1 MKVIFEVVDGER
13 YLEIVLSAFEQDLL
27 DDYRLI
33 TKEIKIDKHVYQL
46 SVRKNLL
53 EEEKDH
59 L

>member
-33 TKEIKIDKHVYQL
+33 SKEIKINKQTYQL
-46 SVRKNLL
+46 SIRKNLL
-53 EEEKDH
+53 EEERDP